1 MTELTAGQ
9 LNVKFIANWPEAGGD
24 LYQDN
29 LTGSSFI
36 VSPDDSLEEKLA
48 EVRAKFEIAGER
60 EGE

>member
-1 MTELTAGQ
+1 MTELTAEQ
-9 LNVKFIANWPEAGGD
+9 LNIKFISPWPEAGGD

-48 EVRAKFEIAGER
+48 ECRKRFEEVAA
-60 EGE
+60 

>member
-1 MTELTAGQ
+1 MTELSAEQ
-9 LNVKFIANWPEAGGD
+9 LNVKFICYWPEAGGD

-48 EVRAKFEIAGER
+48 ECRKRFKEVAA
-60 EGE
+60 